1 MAEVLKMTDKLEAEL
16 PHMLA
21 EHKDIVTA
29 LQRLVEAAKA
39 ESKPEYVRFAEKLT
53 AHARTEEEV
62 SYPTALLIGRF
73 LKAALSG

>member
-1 MAEVLKMTDKLEAEL
+1 
-16 PHMLA
+16 
-21 EHKDIVTA
+21 VTA

-39 ESKPEYVRFAEKLT
+39 ESKPEYVRFAEKLM

-62 SYPTALLIGRF
+62 SYPTALLISRF